1 MCKNQEQFRFV
12 FAGINIYTEGVA
24 TPPAIA
30 TASTTC
36 EKILSFTERLQLM
49 DLDVLSDFK
58 SDVPANLFDF
68 NDIHEMKTSQQL
80 SQDSIELS
88 DDEINYSMN
97 YGKKNL
103 SGDYASSP
111 RTAIGDEQGNHND
124 NEDINIDYGCNAIDG
139 ENELELINQSI
150 CEMFEKTFEY
160 RGVNEN
166 HETRDESQI
175 PKQNA
180 KVWKKT
186 RSERVLGA
194 KQSLSPV
201 SFKRID
207 SDRALAPV
215 ASTLPVTSSS
225 TDLSTDDNIIRYGAL
240 SPKPNYDGLESIDLQ
255 SELKRFGL
263 KQSLKK
269 RQAIICLEYIYNR
282 THPYIVGGGKTPEID
297 VKAKKARSEKLIP
310 NEAKAKLNFNIG
322 FSFDHLAD
330 GKFQRAPVEQVF
342 LPSWPRAKRPW
353 CLQPLHIAWHNLV
366 KANTELFETVL
377 VYQPIELRDLKNYF
391 KTIDMTFDNKD
402 LIAFLDVHCITF
414 RTSKNSI
421 NS

>member
-1 MCKNQEQFRFV
+1 MFADKNV
-12 FAGINIYTEGVA
+12 DTEVA
-24 TPPAIA
+24 AASAIA
-30 TASTTC
+30 TASTAC
-36 EKILSFTERLQLM
+36 EKRLSFTERLQLM
-49 DLDVLSDFK
+49 DLDVLNEFK
-58 SDVPANLFDF
+58 SDVAANLFDY
-68 NDIHEMKTSQQL
+68 NDNHGMTTSQQL

-97 YGKKNL
+97 YGKKFL
-103 SGDYASSP
+103 SGDHASSST
-111 RTAIGDEQGNHND
+111 TANIVEQENYND

-139 ENELELINQSI
+139 ENELQLINQSI

-160 RGVNEN
+160 RDVSKN
-166 HETRDESQI
+166 HETRDESTT
-175 PKQNA
+175 PKQNS

-194 KQSLSPV
+194 KQSLSP
-201 SFKRID
+201 FKRID
-207 SDRALAPV
+207 SDRDLAPV
-215 ASTLPVTSSS
+215 ASTSSVTSSP
-225 TDLSTDDNIIRYGAL
+225 TDLSTDDYIIRYGAL
-240 SPKPNYDGLESIDLQ
+240 SPKLNYDSMELVDLQ
-255 SELKRFGL
+255 SELKKFGL

-282 THPYIVGGGKTPEID
+282 THPYIADNASEID

-322 FSFDHLAD
+322 FSLDHLAD
-330 GKFQRAPVEQVF
+330 GKFQRVLAEQVF

-366 KANTELFETVL
+366 KANAELFETIL
-377 VYQPIELRDLKNYF
+377 TYQPIELRDLKNYF

-414 RTSKNSI
+414 RTSKSTTNC
-421 NS
+421 